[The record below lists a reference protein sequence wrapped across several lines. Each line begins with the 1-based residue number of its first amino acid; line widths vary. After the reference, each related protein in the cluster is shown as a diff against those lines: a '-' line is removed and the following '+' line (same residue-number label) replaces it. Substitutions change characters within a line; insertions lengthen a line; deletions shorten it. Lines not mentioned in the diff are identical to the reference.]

1 LKDDPAGFILLC
13 ILTTFLSIAVA
24 MIAVM
29 FEKKLQK
36 AMDQKKH

>member
-1 LKDDPAGFILLC
+1 LKDDPAGFISLC

-24 MIAVM
+24 MIAGV

-36 AMDQKKH
+36 AMDQK